1 MAIRIGVGFGG
12 WPFARRDPELL
23 WQYVDAAEALDIDSI
38 WLSDRVV
45 SPALNLEPLVALA
58 FVAARTRR
66 LKFGTSVLALPLRHP
81 TIVAKEIA
89 TLDFLSGGRVLPA
102 VGLGSD
108 DDREFE
114 ACGTSRVARA
124 GRTDEAILVMRRLWA
139 EDRVTFHGRHFQLNE
154 VSLQPRPVQ
163 KELPPIWIGGRSEA
177 ALRRVARLGD
187 GWLASQTTPEE
198 IRAGIA
204 QVNRWAAEYGR
215 EIEQDHFG
223 VLFNCCIAGTR
234 QEAQRLAG
242 PYILRRRADVDY
254 LAFSALGTP
263 EDVVALL
270 ESYIAAGATKFVARP
285 ACPPELVQE
294 QLELLAR
301 QVVSRYHRPRQAV
314 SPGAP

>member
-12 WPFARRDPELL
+12 WPFARQDPALL

-45 SPALNLEPLVALA
+45 SPALNMEPLVALA

-114 ACGTSRVARA
+114 ACGTSRAARA
-124 GRTDEAILVMRRLWA
+124 GRTDEAILVLRRLWA
-139 EDRVTFHGRHFQLNE
+139 EDRVTFHGKHFTLNE

-163 KELPPIWIGGRSEA
+163 KELPPIWIGGRSDA

-198 IRAGIA
+198 IKAGIA
-204 QVNRWAAEYGR
+204 RINQWAVEYGR

-223 VLFNCCIAGTR
+223 ALFSYCIADSR

-242 PYILRRRADVDY
+242 PYILRRRTDVDY

-285 ACPPELVQE
+285 ACPPELVQG

-314 SPGAP
+314 PSGAA